1 MIPGDSGKVFSNKEV
16 TGSPSIKKASTGSE
30 YQSQTSGGG
39 SSGSQTSKSIAVN
52 IQFFDQ
58 ASGGNRTLQT
68 ETSMG
73 NGIAEIKA
81 YLLDDQANNGEIT
94 QGYAAA
100 MGQRVLARGDY

>member
-1 MIPGDSGKVFSNKEV
+1 M
-16 TGSPSIKKASTGSE
+16 
-30 YQSQTSGGG
+30 
-39 SSGSQTSKSIAVN
+39 
-52 IQFFDQ
+52 
-58 ASGGNRTLQT
+58 QT